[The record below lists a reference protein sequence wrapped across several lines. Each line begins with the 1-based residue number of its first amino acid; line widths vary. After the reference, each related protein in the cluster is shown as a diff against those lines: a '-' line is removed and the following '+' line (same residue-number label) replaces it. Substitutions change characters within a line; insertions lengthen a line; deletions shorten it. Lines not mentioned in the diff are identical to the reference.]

1 MTISVSQRSYP
12 PRRTPRTHTT
22 VVFLGIHVAILPS
35 VGDQHI
41 SRYIRYLLVQP
52 QSTTSSPSSGS
63 SMFNTKEVSS
73 PTLSSVKTSCLRLK
87 KKNTWRVWLWS
98 GKVTLSQQPPT
109 HCLFATSSSP
119 SPNSIAYYRR
129 RTLAR
134 FISSGDQNI
143 YTYGYEVHGNVTNV
157 YNGGISQD
165 LLDDPISEATLQLLA
180 RKAAPNAC
188 YDSEQRFPPPN
199 CHPGTRKRI
208 LEDLGKWIEDD
219 SKVTKAF
226 WLYDP
231 NLFHAS
237 CEIQFE
243 KLIIEPCSKIEAAEW
258 ENLPN
263 TIIIDGLDECVHI
276 PSQERLLT
284 IIQKFA
290 IAHRTLEIPVP
301 WIFLVCSRPEPQIR
315 DAFDNFRMVLRRLD
329 VNSSDDAFRD
339 IKKYFV
345 DQFAVLRAKHHRALP
360 RGGSPWPRG
369 DAIDQLAERAQGQF
383 IFAATVIKF
392 IDTRDE
398 PPQDR
403 LDAVLRIYI
412 ERGSD
417 SPYSDLDLLY
427 HQILSTCQMWEKVQ
441 LVLRLLVTSHFEL
454 GDGVIHLKEAGWRS
468 VMIIEGLLNLKQ
480 GDDMS
485 NITVAHA
492 SFTEFLCDVNRSMNY
507 HAPRMSQ
514 SEYCECVTL
523 LLLRSLSTLALHYP
537 PHNSLDVFTTT
548 FSSWKRMLAKYQV
561 NLMSYSCR
569 YWHNYCTKV
578 RSPGTDLLVAL
589 RSFDPYCALAASLSY
604 NYWPR
609 VDRWAEV
616 LEWAKRTNLRGDVIE
631 KWKPLSSGFRIGFP
645 PTIPRGKALWCT
657 FEIERCF
664 CDREFNVQFQRA
676 LLQEVYS
683 VRAGKYGHL
692 GNDRV
697 IMILPADEGG
707 PMRLPENWIV
717 AHLTQAN
724 AEVFERISVALRHD
738 FDGQRLLLDDVRDDT
753 WGSVSHNLVDKD
765 DLVALKLHLKK
776 RWMQFFLKDLGWPS
790 NSLSSPSY
798 GGVKTAASKFVFSS
812 FADNRDNLLP
822 AHEQPHPAVLKY
834 PLHRRLKRYIV
845 RIYRRK
851 RGDVEEK

>member
-1 MTISVSQRSYP
+1 
-12 PRRTPRTHTT
+12 
-22 VVFLGIHVAILPS
+22 
-35 VGDQHI
+35 
-41 SRYIRYLLVQP
+41 
-52 QSTTSSPSSGS
+52 
-63 SMFNTKEVSS
+63 MFNGSNGT
-73 PTLSSVKTSCLRLK
+73 TIQGGAH
-87 KKNTWRVWLWS
+87 NTV
-98 GKVTLSQQPPT
+98 G
-109 HCLFATSSSP
+109 
-119 SPNSIAYYRR
+119 
-129 RTLAR
+129 
-134 FISSGDQNI
+134 GDQNI

-165 LLDDPISEATLQLLA
+165 LLDDPKATLQLLA

-226 WLYDP
+226 WLYGSAGVGKSAIAQNLAEKYIRKRVAAGFFFSRNDSTRDGLEPFVASIAYQFCKPGSPLRPVLGPLIVQVIRSDP

-284 IIQKFA
+284 IIQKLA

-301 WIFLVCSRPEPQIR
+301 WTFLVCSRPEPQIR

-480 GDDMS
+480 GKLTPLLSRLHSVLHIPGDDMS

-683 VRAGKYGHL
+683 VRARKYGHL